1 MIISKT
7 KKVYS
12 FELQNRFRKRF
23 DITEIDWRT
32 REFFEELCHDGLYE
46 YDYSKK
52 NKPKLRLTF
61 PLYFICIILLHI
73 FACFKWL
80 FTGSLSL
87 DEKNWAVKKMIQW
100 DKYCRFN
107 LIS

>member
-12 FELQNRFRKRF
+12 FELENEYKKRF
-23 DITEIDWRT
+23 DAIEMDWRFRT
-32 REFFEELCHDGLYE
+32 FLSEICEDGLYRKE
-46 YDYSKK
+46 YNK
-52 NKPKLRLTF
+52 NKPKLRFTF
-61 PLYFICIILLHI
+61 PVYFLCIILLHI

-80 FTGSLSL
+80 FTGCFSL